1 MKLNYLVIPLPLTQ
15 HLSFFYS
22 IWWKVFGLVE
32 FMCSSQK
39 KNETVIHLCFFG
51 IFIFCSFGS
60 AVRCFP
66 QYINCKNS
74 LKFRFF
80 FHIGYWSPA
89 PRSKWIGECYCCCFC
104 WCCCFCYC
112 SCCCIVIFVFVVVVV
127 VKAHADKFST
137 VLWVRFFFFVRIL
150 LLGLDL
156 QLLRVVFNSYTFC
169 FLTLVGWPLSHCV
182 PWKEEIWRSRRL
194 QTKYAQPGVWKVSCC
209 MSQIAVLR
217 FMHCFQHASLVSFVV
232 NTNDL
237 VLFPYRR
244 MFEFKT
250 SIPQEKDLKIQVMD
264 YDYLS
269 RDDLIGE
276 TVVDLEQRLLT
287 RFHAKC
293 GLHKTYFV

>member
-22 IWWKVFGLVE
+22 LWWKVFGLVE
-32 FMCSSQK
+32 FMCSSQ

-60 AVRCFP
+60 AVLCVP

-137 VLWVRFFFFVRIL
+137 VFWGRFFFFVRIL

-156 QLLRVVFNSYTFC
+156 QLSRVVFNSYTFC
-169 FLTLVGWPLSHCV
+169 FFNPGRLTLMSLCPL
-182 PWKEEIWRSRRL
+182 ERRNM
-194 QTKYAQPGVWKVSCC
+194 TIK
-209 MSQIAVLR
+209 
-217 FMHCFQHASLVSFVV
+217 
-232 NTNDL
+232 
-237 VLFPYRR
+237 
-244 MFEFKT
+244 KT
-250 SIPQEKDLKIQVMD
+250 SNQIRSTRCLESKLLHVTNCSPQIHAL
-264 YDYLS
+264 LS
-269 RDDLIGE
+269 TCITGKLRCKYQWSCSFSLS
-276 TVVDLEQRLLT
+276 
-287 RFHAKC
+287 
-293 GLHKTYFV
+293 

>member
-156 QLLRVVFNSYTFC
+156 QL
-169 FLTLVGWPLSHCV
+169 
-182 PWKEEIWRSRRL
+182 
-194 QTKYAQPGVWKVSCC
+194 
-209 MSQIAVLR
+209 
-217 FMHCFQHASLVSFVV
+217 
-232 NTNDL
+232 
-237 VLFPYRR
+237 
-244 MFEFKT
+244 
-250 SIPQEKDLKIQVMD
+250 
-264 YDYLS
+264 
-269 RDDLIGE
+269 
-276 TVVDLEQRLLT
+276 
-287 RFHAKC
+287 
-293 GLHKTYFV
+293 